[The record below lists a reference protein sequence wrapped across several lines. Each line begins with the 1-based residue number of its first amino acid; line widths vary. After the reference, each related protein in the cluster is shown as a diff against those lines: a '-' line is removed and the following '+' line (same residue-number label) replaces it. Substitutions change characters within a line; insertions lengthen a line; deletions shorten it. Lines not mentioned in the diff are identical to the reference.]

1 MNTTAAH
8 SFQVLFPG
16 TSGSNLHLCCDC
28 WQSRI
33 ALLRDW
39 NSLYI
44 CSAKSSRSCITY
56 SNPFLYPLILF
67 CLFLCL
73 ICIQPTT
80 PGPTGCWPHHIH
92 WRTECLLQR
101 CLWLRPPYRG
111 ALPAGQGRPPCSQLS
126 PVAKHIR
133 GLLRTTLLVEQLDI
147 CDCNEYCS
155 LCLDGRMR
163 RVRGRVPSPWPPN
176 RQIS

>member
-1 MNTTAAH
+1 MWSSCLINSYEH
-8 SFQVLFPG
+8 NSSSFI
-16 TSGSNLHLCCDC
+16 SGAFSRNIGFKFTFMLWLLTVSDC
-28 WQSRI
+28 P
-33 ALLRDW
+33 LRDW
-39 NSLYI
+39 NSLYV

-111 ALPAGQGRPPCSQLS
+111 ALPAGQGRPPCSRLS

-133 GLLRTTLLVEQLDI
+133 GPH
-147 CDCNEYCS
+147 CS
-155 LCLDGRMR
+155 W
-163 RVRGRVPSPWPPN
+163 SNW
-176 RQIS
+176 ISVIVMNIAACAWMEEWGE